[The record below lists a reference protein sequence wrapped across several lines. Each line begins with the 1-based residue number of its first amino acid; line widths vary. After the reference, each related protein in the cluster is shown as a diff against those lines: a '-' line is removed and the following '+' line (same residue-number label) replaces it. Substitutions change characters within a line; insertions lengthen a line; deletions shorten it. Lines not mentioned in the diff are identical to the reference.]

1 MGKLDADRV
10 SPSLTWE
17 ASCTTDY
24 YKMLAREE
32 VIIFF
37 SVFGL
42 DVEES
47 CDAAGRPPWTSRRP
61 FYLILHPLSTE
72 PHPQQERNFENA

>member
-10 SPSLTWE
+10 SPFLTWGG
-17 ASCTTDY
+17 SNTIDY

-37 SVFGL
+37 SIFGL

-47 CDAAGRPPWTSRRP
+47 
-61 FYLILHPLSTE
+61 
-72 PHPQQERNFENA
+72 